1 MTESLL
7 RLAEPGDGMKMD
19 SECEPGSI
27 GRGAA
32 APEAKPDGDDLLATL
47 RAPSGEP
54 EVAVQPAFVDVF
66 QQLINGLPEQ
76 IALVDEHWQIL
87 AVNEAW
93 SRTAALYGYS
103 ALTPGANYFDFLH
116 DKAAE
121 GHSSAA
127 PVVDGILEMEKGA
140 SDSFR
145 FFYHGSDRWEGH
157 TFHLCVNRLEIA
169 GQIFATITRYDV
181 TELVQLRRMRE
192 GFSHSL
198 IEGQS
203 EERRRIAREIHDSTL
218 QLLTGLGLSLGQL
231 KRTSQPNQTIE
242 IVADMEKLLGEAQRE
257 IRSISYL
264 AHPPLLREL
273 GLAEALQ
280 TLVEGYGRRTGLRV
294 SLHLEPGLEVSWRPA
309 EVAIYRMVQEAL
321 SNIHRHA
328 HATDVAVG
336 LYGRRSMVHAVV
348 VDNGIGIPAKVRHGV
363 GLPSMRARVSE
374 LGGRLISRTA
384 SPGTMLIASLPT
396 RPRIRA
402 TGDLSARGRSLQTAD
417 QPA

>member
-1 MTESLL
+1 
-7 RLAEPGDGMKMD
+7 MKMD
-19 SECEPGSI
+19 PECVSAGSSE
-27 GRGAA
+27 ADV
-32 APEAKPDGDDLLATL
+32 APEARPGSDDSLAKQ
-47 RAPSGEP
+47 RASPGEP

-76 IALVDEHWQIL
+76 IALVDEHWKIL

-93 SRTAALYGYS
+93 SRTAALYGYY
-103 ALTPGANYFDFLH
+103 ALAPGANYFDFLH

-127 PVVDGILEMEKGA
+127 PVVDGILEMEKGVR
-140 SDSFR
+140 DSFR

-157 TFHLCVNRLEIA
+157 TFQLCVNRLEIA
-169 GQIFATITRYDV
+169 GRIFATITRYDV

-218 QLLTGLGLSLGQL
+218 QLLAGLGLSLGQL

-280 TLVEGYGRRTGLRV
+280 ALVEGYGRRTGLRV
-294 SLHLEPGLEVSWRPA
+294 SLHLDPELKVSWRPA

-336 LYGRRSMVHAVV
+336 LYARRSMVHAVV
-348 VDNGIGIPAKVRHGV
+348 VDNGIGIPANVRHGV
-363 GLPSMRARVSE
+363 GLPSMRARIAE

-384 SPGTMLIASLPT
+384 SPGTMLIASLPAC
-396 RPRIRA
+396 PGIRA
-402 TGDLSARGRSLQTAD
+402 TGDLSARGRTFQAAD